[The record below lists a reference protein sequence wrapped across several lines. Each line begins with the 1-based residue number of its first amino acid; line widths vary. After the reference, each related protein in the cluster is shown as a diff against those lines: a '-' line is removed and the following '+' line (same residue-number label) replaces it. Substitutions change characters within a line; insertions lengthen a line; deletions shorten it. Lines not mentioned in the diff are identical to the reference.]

1 MKSTGSNSALCKI
14 CVLAAGMGIS
24 ASVWA
29 DDPYV
34 EFTGTQ
40 CVDTGYHV
48 SGQTAIV
55 ADFQLTDTTTQQQL
69 VWSAGTKLWHRF
81 YVSSEC
87 TWSWSCLNWGTGD
100 PAKEAKYDNST
111 TGLPVDGERTVATVD
126 GFRNRVALEK
136 NGSILF
142 ERQKDWT
149 GWSNYPHTETSS
161 ESLKIGC
168 RFAENRFYAKMKLYS
183 FKVYEAGEL
192 VRDYVP
198 AEQDGIVGLYDLK
211 NGGFVYDTRMPLGG
225 DHLLSSGGKL
235 KKLNAAYVE
244 SVGNRT
250 DVACGM
256 NARMRA
262 YGDVRIEVDFALQKI
277 AEQDRIFGADG
288 RPCLYASSAN
298 KWTFS
303 CGRDAKTMIVE
314 QAPDTNRH
322 TVVVDYFTRK
332 LELRNGPTVFWESE
346 INSGFDPLESDTPM
360 PFALFANMNSSS
372 GSDGKGFRYR
382 HQANARIYGARF
394 YRAGKLVYDYRPCVK
409 GGVAGFKDAVSGD
422 FIFGENADAFTAGG
436 DVERIGDDP
445 YVQLTGNN
453 ANDGTKKWINTGYY
467 PGPTSKIVLDYALA
481 DSYPGS
487 GEWFLM
493 SAWTPA
499 AGDAAAERL
508 NFEANK
514 TSAVQW
520 RNGTGTSFES
530 VSDKLG
536 TAATQRNVRRQ
547 ICYDAEKGTCTLVT
561 AGFTNVTATS
571 AATLTRTMVD
581 KTLRLGCN
589 TDATPVNFA
598 PLKIYGLKI
607 WEGDTLVHD
616 FSPCVSNG
624 VIGLRDVV
632 SGRFAADSQTTPKP
646 LDAGG
651 TISCDAW
658 SRSAYLEFTGAQSF
672 DTGIY
677 PTSNTCVVADFQLT
691 DLHNSPQQFVWSSD
705 EFCHRLYTANGS
717 VWAWFCFNN
726 NLGGQY
732 SSKAMDLGRF
742 TATVDPCS
750 EHVEFVREGARWYKY
765 GGSWESLTRTAT
777 STSTLK
783 IGSRFAEGS
792 SGWCFTSMKLYRFK
806 IYEKG
811 DLVRDYVPYRE
822 DGVLGLFDLVHKDFI
837 TDSLKTAEMKMGG
850 VGEVVTPLQDVTIAA
865 NAEETLVC
873 RASGAVGYRWY
884 VNGEAVEG
892 ATGSTY
898 TVTWRRGT
906 PKTDVISVVP
916 QYELFGVPT
925 EGVASTAE
933 ITYGSRGCV
942 ILFR

>member
-1 MKSTGSNSALCKI
+1 MKSRKANAILRKAV
-14 CVLAAGMGIS
+14 VLATVLGIS

-29 DDPYV
+29 EDPYV

-55 ADFQLTDTTTQQQL
+55 ADFQMTDATKQQAL
-69 VWSAGTKLWHRF
+69 VWGAGNEMWSRL
-81 YVSSEC
+81 YISGSLV
-87 TWSWSCLNWGTGD
+87 WSWSCMNRTGSQVA
-100 PAKEAKYDNST
+100 PYDNVA
-111 TGLPVDGERTVATVD
+111 TGRAVDCDRVVATVD
-126 GFRNRVALEK
+126 GFHNVVKLEK
-136 NGSILF
+136 NGGVWY
-142 ERQKDWT
+142 EYT
-149 GWSNYPHTETSS
+149 GSWDNLPHSETNTTT
-161 ESLKIGC
+161 LKIGS
-168 RFAENRFYAKMKLYS
+168 RFKANDQGAWNYAKMKLYS

-192 VRDYVP
+192 VRDYIP
-198 AEQDGIVGLYDLK
+198 ATRDGVVGLYDRK
-211 NGGFVYDTRMPLGG
+211 NGGFVYDTRNPAGTG
-225 DHLLSSGGKL
+225 DHALVAGGTL
-235 KKLNAAYVE
+235 PACEGTDAYVE
-244 SVGNRT
+244 SNGT
-250 DVACGM
+250 SAM
-256 NARMRA
+256 NARMLA
-262 YGDVRIEVDFALQKI
+262 YADVRVEVDFAF
-277 AEQDRIFGADG
+277 QDKVTQQQRVFGADN
-288 RPCLYASSAN
+288 RPSFYINSNNRFAFA
-298 KWTFS
+298 T
-303 CGRDAKTMIVE
+303 GAGGTITETTM
-314 QAPDTNRH
+314 APDTLRH
-322 TVVVDYFTRK
+322 TVVVDYPNHKMQVFT
-332 LELRNGPTVFWESE
+332 GPTQNLSWD
-346 INSGFDPLESDTPM
+346 ITHKDLEVPA
-360 PFALFANMNSSS
+360 PFAIFGNMNAKLNEYD
-372 GSDGKGFRYR
+372 DGFKFR
-382 HQANARIYGARF
+382 HQAKVRIYSAKF
-394 YRAGKLVYDYRPCVK
+394 YRAGELVYDYRPCVK

-453 ANDGTKKWINTGYY
+453 ANDGAKKWINTGYY

-481 DSYPGS
+481 DAYPGS

-536 TAATQRNVRRQ
+536 TAVTQRNVRRQ

-571 AATLTRTMVD
+571 AATLTRTMAGV
-581 KTLRLGCN
+581 TLRLGCN
-589 TDATPVNFA
+589 TDGVPANFA

-607 WEGDTLVHD
+607 WEGDTRVHD

-624 VIGLRDVV
+624 VVGLRDVV
-632 SGRFAADSQTTPKP
+632 SGRFAADSQATPKP

-651 TISCDAW
+651 TISCDDW

-705 EFCHRLYTANGS
+705 EFCHRLYTASGG

-732 SSKAMDLGRF
+732 SSKAIDLGRF
-742 TATVDPCS
+742 TATADPRS
-750 EHVEFVREGARWYKY
+750 EHVEFVRAGASWYKY

-783 IGSRFAEGS
+783 IGSRFAEGA

-811 DLVRDYVPYRE
+811 DLVRDYVPYQE

-850 VGEVVTPLQDVTIAA
+850 VGEVVTPLRDVTIAA
-865 NAEETLVC
+865 NDEETLVC

-906 PKTDVISVVP
+906 PKKDVVSVVP

-942 ILFR
+942 ILIR